1 MKYCMSI
8 QYPNPNDWIQRLF
21 CFCGVCWAVGN
32 CQAEFQI
39 ESGSSLWLLVPR
51 SRTQWWVIV
60 KMWAPIWDSPD
71 WLTALYSCPIDTVPS
86 YNTLSFINGPPPAPC
101 NVLSLSSS
109 SCLDW
114 PAATLSPALSLL
126 LWIHFHDLR
135 WVVGYFQSHFRTGA
149 LQICRIIVPHTAI
162 FTPNQGDE
170 RYNAKFLWTKQKHVW
185 LEYGLVIE
193 GNIFPE
199 KQK

>member
-1 MKYCMSI
+1 MDWYCNNKYQTSTLSALKWEQKMKYCMSI

-32 CQAEFQI
+32 CQADFQI

-86 YNTLSFINGPPPAPC
+86 YSTLSFINGPPPAPC

-114 PAATLSPALSLL
+114 PAATLSPALSLS
-126 LWIHFHDLR
+126 FAMDT
-135 WVVGYFQSHFRTGA
+135 F
-149 LQICRIIVPHTAI
+149 P
-162 FTPNQGDE
+162 
-170 RYNAKFLWTKQKHVW
+170 W
-185 LEYGLVIE
+185 LTLGSRL
-193 GNIFPE
+193 FS
-199 KQK
+199 KSF